1 MKKWILIIY
10 TICILVSF
18 KALALWSPRD
28 QKETVFTPRQF
39 YTHLL
44 LISAGYLTL
53 VS

>member
-10 TICILVSF
+10 TIYILASF
-18 KALALWSPRD
+18 KALALWSLRD
-28 QKETVFTPRQF
+28 QTETVFTPWQF